1 MINQLKMLFSQKN
14 MGSDLKM
21 AQPVLSP
28 PFVVLED
35 TVNIHLEAEG
45 SLVGGHS
52 VLGIGHFHISVGV
65 TPWLL
70 QIFLT
75 LYIWLV
81 KYILEIYSQ
90 AVKIGRMYFLYCRH
104 IIKQQKFPV
113 EHKQGPIRHKQWH
126 IKTV

>member
-1 MINQLKMLFSQKN
+1 

-21 AQPVLSP
+21 PQAVLSP
-28 PFVVLED
+28 PLVVLED
-35 TVNIHLEAEG
+35 TFNIHLKAEG

-52 VLGIGHFHISVGV
+52 VLGIGYFHISVGV

-90 AVKIGRMYFLYCRH
+90 AVKIGRMYFYTAD
-104 IIKQQKFPV
+104 IIKQQKFSV